1 MKKQWLLL
9 IVIVAL
15 FLLVCWSLWWS
26 NFGLKIARYRTGGNA
41 LPMGFEGFRI
51 VQLSDLHSVSFG
63 KKNGRLLKAIRAEK
77 PDIVVMTGDMVS
89 RYDEDFSV
97 TLALCKA
104 LAEEYP
110 VYYIRGNHE
119 EGLDAADWESYRAEL
134 VSAGVRV
141 LDNEV
146 ERLTAPNGETLN
158 LIGLWYKL
166 DYYHQ
171 YASHYR
177 PVTEETMY
185 TILGEAPEGYNIL
198 LAHNPNYFPVY
209 AAWGADLTFSGHIH
223 GGMIRLP
230 LLGGILS
237 PETILFPEY
246 DGGSYQIE
254 DKTMILSRGLGRGRM
269 GIRLFNPPELVSVTL
284 TREE

>member
-63 KKNGRLLKAIRAEK
+63 KQNGRLIKAIRAEK

-166 DYYHQ
+166 DFYHQ

-177 PVTEETMY
+177 SVTEETMY
-185 TILGEAPEGYNIL
+185 TILREAPEGYNIL
-198 LAHNPNYFPVY
+198 LAHNPNYFPMY

-237 PETILFPEY
+237 PETILFPKY

>member
-1 MKKQWLLL
+1 MRKHWLLL
-9 IVIVAL
+9 IVILAL
-15 FLLVCWSLWWS
+15 FLLLCWSLWWS
-26 NFGLKIARYRTGGNA
+26 NCGLRAVRYSVGGKT
-41 LPMGFEGFRI
+41 LPAGFDGFRI

-63 KKNGRLLKAIRAEK
+63 KDNERLLRMIRGEK
-77 PDIVVMTGDMVS
+77 PDILVMTGDMVS
-89 RYDEDFSV
+89 RYDESFDM
-97 TLALCKA
+97 TLALCRT

-119 EGLDAADWESYRAEL
+119 EGLETAVWESYRASLEN
-134 VSAGVRV
+134 AGIRV
-141 LDNEV
+141 LDNETI
-146 ERLTAPNGETLN
+146 RLTADNGDSIN
-158 LIGLWYKL
+158 LTGLWYRL

-177 PVTEETMY
+177 PVTAETMY
-185 TILGEAPEGYNIL
+185 TILGDAPAGYNVL

-209 AAWGADLTFSGHIH
+209 AAWGADVTFCGHIH

-230 LLGGILS
+230 FLGGLLS
-237 PETILFPEY
+237 PETILFPKY
-246 DGGSYQIE
+246 DGGEYHLE

-269 GIRLFNPPELVSVTL
+269 GIRLFNPPELVTVTL